1 MKIEDKIICVS
12 KPVEIYDRFP
22 VEVDMIYYTEDHF
35 LFKTNEGMIPV
46 YSNVCYNIGDIS
58 YF

>member
-46 YSNVCYNIGDIS
+46 YLYHL
-58 YF
+58 